1 MELWKLL
8 GDLHPKLV
16 QFPLVLLLT
25 GLIFDSV
32 GLIRR
37 SSRFHWAAVI
47 ISSAGTVLLLIAF
60 ICGIY
65 AEIWAG
71 RAGVPQDPIEW
82 HEFVANLASWGFVI
96 LTAWRL
102 LLEPRR
108 RTALTA
114 YTIIGLFYYVLL
126 GLTAYLGG
134 QLVFNYGA
142 AVAGA
147 RASTVLSLHDLNT
160 LATRQTDLNLR
171 YSEMM
176 HHIFG
181 WMTLAMSGSLLA
193 VAVFRNSAHKLRWI
207 GPLLLL
213 VGGIFLFFFAD
224 LDLYRLTD
232 LRQWGDREVELH
244 KTIAMLLMVI
254 GGGGLR
260 KTNPRRQSLRYSEE
274 PGSTTQNPLF
284 QHTSET
290 SSISKKSDPG
300 SKPIAIM
307 ALIGGGLLFTHVHT
321 VAPYAN
327 VAAGVYIAHVVLGL
341 VALSIGATRLLQDSV
356 PKYRH
361 AFATA
366 FAVLMC
372 LESMLL
378 ITYNEGLP
386 WYIGYGRY
394 NRWGPHGGTIAP
406 YGNIRAE
413 LTFDN
418 ASQTLDVFTLDRFK
432 DQPVPVSTGQVELL
446 ISRGYQE
453 VAVPLDATDGAR
465 SHFNALAPWLKDAPT
480 FSARLAL
487 PTSHGNRMGYFDPWV
502 APVIAAVPPN
512 EVAKFQCPMHDG
524 VLSETP
530 GICPVCGMQ
539 MVPIQFGVRT
549 ILHDPPFNLT
559 LSTQNQF
566 ARTADLNESSITSD
580 ELQKRLSFTP
590 FESDQLL
597 HNLPVVHEHPLH
609 LTVVSSDLSFFDHV
623 HPVPQQDGSLQI
635 DYHFPRAG
643 RYLLFAEYFPTGQ
656 RDQVFRFPLRV
667 GQSTEADDQL
677 PAMQVTPAPVKPVE
691 GHSSMTAELVLQPR
705 SLTAGTHAM
714 LLFRLTDHGQP
725 ITDLEPYMGA
735 MGHCAILSQDTN
747 SFLHCHPEQLYPTT
761 ADSRG
766 GPDIAFHTAFPRP
779 GLYKIWGQFKRAG
792 KVIVAD
798 FVVEVK
804 KPLLPASVVNFILN
818 DY

>member
-16 QFPLVLLLT
+16 QFPLVLLLS
-25 GLIFDSV
+25 GLVFDAV

-37 SSRFHWAAVI
+37 SRRFHWAAVI
-47 ISSAGTVLLLIAF
+47 LSSAGTVLLLFAF

-96 LTAWRL
+96 LMAWRL
-102 LLEPRR
+102 VIPPRR
-108 RTALTA
+108 RRALTA
-114 YTIIGLFYYVLL
+114 YTTIGLFYYVLL

-147 RASTVLSLHDLNT
+147 RANTVHSLHDLNT

-193 VAVFRNSAHKLRWI
+193 AAVFRNSAHRVRWV

-213 VGGIFLFFFAD
+213 LGGIFLFFCAD

-244 KTIAMLLMVI
+244 KTIAVLLIVI
-254 GGGGLR
+254 GGAGLR
-260 KTNPRRQSLRYSEE
+260 RNTTRRRSLRYSEQ
-274 PGSTTQNPLF
+274 PDSSTAPNPALRN
-284 QHTSET
+284 TSEAGVLE
-290 SSISKKSDPG
+290 SDRG

-307 ALIGGGLLFTHVHT
+307 ALVGGGLLFTHVHT

-341 VALSIGATRLLQDSV
+341 VALSIGATRLLQDGI

-372 LESMLL
+372 IESILL

-386 WYIGYGRY
+386 WYIGYGTY
-394 NRWGPHGGTIAP
+394 NRWGPHGGTVAP
-406 YGNIRAE
+406 YGDIRAE

-418 ASQTLDVFTLDRFK
+418 ASQTLDVFTLDRFR
-432 DQPVPVSTGQVELL
+432 DQAVSVPAHEVELL
-446 ISRGYQE
+446 IGHGYQE
-453 VAVPLDATDGAR
+453 VAVPLDATDR
-465 SHFNALAPWLKDAPT
+465 SQSHFNATAPWLKDAPA

-487 PTSHGNRMGYFDPWV
+487 PTSRGNRIGYFDPWV

-512 EVAKFQCPMHDG
+512 EVARFQCPMHDG
-524 VLSETP
+524 VLSEKP
-530 GICPVCGMQ
+530 GVCPVCGMDL
-539 MVPIQFGVRT
+539 VPIQAGVRT
-549 ILHDPPFNLT
+549 ILHDPPFGLQFT
-559 LSTQNQF
+559 TQHQF
-566 ARTADLNESSITSD
+566 AQTADLNGSNIGQD
-580 ELQKRLSFTP
+580 DLQLRLSFTP
-590 FESDQLL
+590 QRSGELL

-609 LTVVSSDLSFFDHV
+609 LTILSADLSFFDHV
-623 HPVPQQDGSLQI
+623 HPVPQKDGSLQI

-656 RDQVFRFPLRV
+656 RDQVFRFPLIV
-667 GQSTEADDQL
+667 GQTAEADDQ
-677 PAMQVTPAPVKPVE
+677 PASLEVTPASIKPVE
-691 GHSSMTAELVLQPR
+691 GHSSMTAELVTQPR
-705 SLTAGTHAM
+705 TLTAGTHAM
-714 LLFRLTDHGQP
+714 LLFRLADHGQP

-747 SFLHCHPEQLYPTT
+747 SFLHCHPEQLYPT
-761 ADSRG
+761 APDSRG
-766 GPDIAFHTAFPRP
+766 GPDIAFHTAFPKP
-779 GLYKIWGQFKRAG
+779 GLYKIWAQFKRGG
-792 KVIVAD
+792 KVVIAD

-804 KPLLPASVVNFILN
+804 SPLLPAKVVNFILN
-818 DY
+818 GY